1 MTKEE
6 VQAFLQDLGV
16 KAVKVTDDIVEKVEN
31 AKAQFDTETRRKVR
45 TFWICV
51 TVIGFVAGVG
61 IGVLI

>member
-31 AKAQFDTETRRKVR
+31 AKAQLDTETRRKVR

-51 TVIGFVAGVG
+51 AVIGFVAGVG